1 MKGFVFKRSPSHL
14 ILVTVCWILAIGT
27 YGWYD
32 HHFNESAQE
41 IVSAWVES
49 EKPDLQQGNYL
60 PTVTKSNRLILAS
73 DFAKGVMLY
82 DFATNQPLITLGEQ
96 FVPSFENLPLGLSMH
111 RASLFS
117 RNVWFRFPWEQ
128 NLGIVFHFYSII
140 GMQLFALLSTLLMVL
155 IIGMYVLLKRVSK
168 REEGQRLEAVGLAL
182 DYLIQ
187 GQKPAPDLINQ
198 IPTIDTVWSDL
209 LKRIN
214 TMKDE
219 FANSVADAATGRL
232 VQQISHDLRGN
243 LGVFEHLQYHQGD
256 LTTEHRHAIS
266 SALTRIQDMV
276 NSLKTP
282 VTDGIGPLVP
292 CVINW
297 TSIPSNFQFDP
308 IASKIKTRFDG
319 FEDLAHAIA
328 DEKSLYRAAMNMI
341 KNAREAAKSEV
352 KVIKSQ
358 SGNILEINVLDDGP
372 GLTPDA
378 TKVLFQK
385 WGTSGKQGGTGL
397 GLFYAQKIAAAHGGS
412 ISYTRENGWTKFQLS
427 LPILT
432 ESPAATIPKS
442 GDNSPKIESEYAR
455 CILIIVSDD
464 KLKLDLARALSN
476 CNIEI
481 FNHNEA
487 STLSS
492 VDLVYTDD
500 LATFDSCLS
509 QYPQAVMMLHN
520 PTHSVEK
527 IAAMIQKRMEWKK

>member
-1 MKGFVFKRSPSHL
+1 
-14 ILVTVCWILAIGT
+14 
-27 YGWYD
+27 
-32 HHFNESAQE
+32 
-41 IVSAWVES
+41 
-49 EKPDLQQGNYL
+49 
-60 PTVTKSNRLILAS
+60 
-73 DFAKGVMLY
+73 MLY

-96 FVPSFENLPLGLSMH
+96 FVPSIENLPLGLSMH
-111 RASLFS
+111 RASMFS

-140 GMQLFALLSTLLMVL
+140 GMQLFALLSTLLIVL

-187 GQKPAPDLINQ
+187 GQKPDPDLINQ

-214 TMKDE
+214 TMKDD
-219 FANSVADAATGRL
+219 FASSVADAATGRL
-232 VQQISHDLRGN
+232 VQQVSHDLRGN
-243 LGVFEHLQYHQGD
+243 LGVFEYLQYHQGN
-256 LTTEHRHAIS
+256 LTDEHRHAIS
-266 SALTRIQDMV
+266 SSLTRIQDMV

-282 VTDGIGPLVP
+282 ISDGIGPLVP
-292 CVINW
+292 CTIKWND
-297 TSIPSNFQFDP
+297 IPSNFQFDP
-308 IASKIKTRFDG
+308 LTSKISTQFDG
-319 FEDLAHAIA
+319 FEETAHAVA
-328 DEKSLYRAAMNMI
+328 DEKSLYRTVINLI

-358 SGNILEINVLDDGP
+358 SGNNLEIVVMDDGP
-372 GLTPDA
+372 GLTPEA

-397 GLFYAQKIAAAHGGS
+397 GLFYAQKIATAHGGT
-412 ISYTRENGWTKFQLS
+412 ISYSREDGWTKFQLS

-432 ESPAATIPKS
+432 ESPAVIVPES
-442 GDNSPKIESEYAR
+442 GSSSLNIELNR
-455 CILIIVSDD
+455 THNILVLVGDS
-464 KLKLDLARALSN
+464 KLRSSIADALSN
-476 CNIEI
+476 CNIKI
-481 FNHNEA
+481 ADRADATSARNI
-487 STLSS
+487 
-492 VDLVYTDD
+492 DLVYTDD
-500 LATFDSCLS
+500 LPTFDSCLS